1 VTLEVIKILLAV
13 KFVVTSE
20 AFEGIFHLLLAGH
33 VIPFLAALETLV
45 SLEVSPDILHAEIVL
60 LTIPKEFCQLQFVKI
75 AIFSFLF
82 KVGGDYLVLNAA
94 HPRLRG

>member
-1 VTLEVIKILLAV
+1 LECDAIPWDVVTLEVIEILLAV

-60 LTIPKEFCQLQFVKI
+60 LTIPKEF
-75 AIFSFLF
+75 
-82 KVGGDYLVLNAA
+82 G
-94 HPRLRG
+94 